1 MLVLSAVP
9 GFRIPR
15 FLLAASL
22 LIGLLAFSGGQAEAK
37 TYKPSN
43 CSYPNA
49 AQVFSPWK
57 DQGYYELAPDGGF
70 ENGGTGWTLS
80 GGASLVEA
88 NEDHFLNGAED
99 DTAVR
104 LPFGAIATS
113 PPVCVDETTPS
124 FRVMSQNIGAKG
136 SKLRVTVTYELA
148 SGPKAKQ
155 TDTSPAD
162 SGWAP
167 TPPLQL
173 QTDGEAERI
182 ARISFS
188 AKDPKGVYLVDDLF
202 VDPFARR

>member
-1 MLVLSAVP
+1 MLASNAVS

-15 FLLAASL
+15 LLLAASL
-22 LIGLLAFSGGQAEAK
+22 LIGLFACFGGQAEAK

-104 LPFGAIATS
+104 LPFGAVATS

-124 FRVMSQNIGAKG
+124 FRLMSQNIGAKG
-136 SKLRVTVTYELA
+136 AKLRVTVSYELA
-148 SGPKAKQ
+148 GGPKTKQ
-155 TDTSPAD
+155 TDTPAAD
-162 SGWAP
+162 SGWEP
-167 TPPLQL
+167 TPPVQL

-182 ARISFS
+182 ARITFT
-188 AKDPKGVYLVDDLF
+188 AKDPKCVYLVDDLF